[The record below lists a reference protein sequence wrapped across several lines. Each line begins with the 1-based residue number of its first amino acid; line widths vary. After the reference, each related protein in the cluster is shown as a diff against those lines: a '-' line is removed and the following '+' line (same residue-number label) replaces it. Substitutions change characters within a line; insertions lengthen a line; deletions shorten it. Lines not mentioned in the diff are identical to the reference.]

1 MYRPLKLLLLRGLTY
16 ILLNLYLHYKRSK
29 YRDFLSPPIAFSWTW
44 LTGHLPDLKA
54 RSSRSPNKN
63 FGQLMAEY
71 YKDYHWDMLRLSFFK
86 VNVVFFVDL
95 RTVPKNM
102 TDQVNFPKSSVMTD
116 AMSRINRA
124 VGQQVFRRK
133 YNLLGLPGGDLWRA
147 KRRILNPAF
156 KKSFLRN
163 IMGSMNKVARD
174 LVDVLEHKTEGAVL
188 IKC

>member
-1 MYRPLKLLLLRGLTY
+1 
-16 ILLNLYLHYKRSK
+16 
-29 YRDFLSPPIAFSWTW
+29 
-44 LTGHLPDLKA
+44 
-54 RSSRSPNKN
+54 
-63 FGQLMAEY
+63 
-71 YKDYHWDMLRLSFFK
+71 MLRLSFFK